1 VQPKEPAGGPALEQH
16 LYHGIDIVEVDRIM
30 QAVTRWGD
38 RFLQRVFTAGEL
50 ADAAGRMASL
60 AARFAAKEATAKAMG
75 VGMRGLGLRQ
85 SPGIGAIGWAEI
97 EVIRLPGGR
106 PALRLHGRAA
116 AHAAALGWTTTALS
130 LSHTGQSAL
139 ASVIAFGTATPP
151 DVPV

>member
-1 VQPKEPAGGPALEQH
+1 VISGERTGGVAVEQQ
-16 LYHGIDIVEVDRIM
+16 LYHGVDIVDVDRIT

-38 RFLQRVFTAGEL
+38 RFLRRIFTAGEL

-75 VGMRGLGLRQ
+75 AGMRGLGLRP
-85 SPGIGAIGWAEI
+85 SSDIGAIAWAEI

-130 LSHTGQSAL
+130 LSHTNQSAL
-139 ASVIAFGTATPP
+139 ASVIAFGVALRS
-151 DVPV
+151 DL

>member
-1 VQPKEPAGGPALEQH
+1 MDQH
-16 LYHGIDIVEVDRIM
+16 LYHGVDIVDVDRIL

-38 RFLQRVFTAGEL
+38 RFLQRVFTAGVL
-50 ADAAGRMASL
+50 ADAAGRTTSL

-85 SPGIGAIGWAEI
+85 SSDMGAIGWTEV

-116 AHAAALGWTTTALS
+116 AHAAALGWTTAALS

-139 ASVIAFGTATPP
+139 ASVIAFGMTTPS
-151 DVPV
+151 DVPI